1 MKFSFIIPTFNRKE
15 LTANLINQIINEQI
29 PDSEILVIDDCS
41 GEGTPKF
48 LLNNFPSVRVLVND
62 KRRFAAHSRNR
73 GIRESRAD
81 TLVFLDSDI
90 SFNKGVLKEFITD
103 LKAGCNFPDIKWI
116 DGTEMF
122 KCTTSIFAIQ
132 RDLLRGFKGYY
143 FDENIGIYGEDHDF
157 FLRAALLKINYIFND
172 RCVFIHEKLYDDTN
186 PKKYSSF
193 KYYMCYKNSLYLSL
207 KYFGLLKG
215 FTFSRFIIRLIKNCC
230 LVKLDM
236 FSFKCKKAN
245 LIFSG
250 ILWNVKNARRCL
262 KERSI
267 IKELPY
273 RACL

>member
-1 MKFSFIIPTFNRKE
+1 MKFSFIIPTFNRKK

-41 GEGTPKF
+41 GDGTPEF

-73 GIRESRAD
+73 GIRESGAD

-90 SFNKGVLKEFITD
+90 SFNKGVLKEFVTD

-116 DGTEMF
+116 DKTDMY
-122 KCTTSIFAIQ
+122 KYTTSIFAIQ
-132 RDLLRGFKGYY
+132 RDLLGVFKGYY
-143 FDENIGIYGEDHDF
+143 FDENIGVYGEDYDF
-157 FLRAALLKINYIFND
+157 FWKAKLLKINYIFNN
-172 RCVFIHEKLYDDTN
+172 RCVFIHEKLCDYNN
-186 PKKYSSF
+186 PRKYSSF
-193 KYYMCYKNSLYLSL
+193 KYYMCYKNTLYLSL
-207 KYFGLLKG
+207 KYLGLLKD
-215 FTFSRFIIRLIKNCC
+215 FTFSRFIITLIKTCF
-230 LVKLDM
+230 LVILNI
-236 FSFKCKKAN
+236 FSFNFKKAN

-250 ILWNVKNARRCL
+250 ILWNTKNARRCL